1 MLQLPPFE
9 FSYETVSHK
18 NVPDSYNLALAI
30 PGGKKCCVWFS
41 FDHTGDHMYLLDLN
55 KDKKIVKTTPIES
68 SFDVTLAYG
77 TLLYGAMIPDTNAF
91 IIEDVFIYKGS
102 PMKTLNVGQKLY
114 YIYDFLENHMPHTDD
129 LTFSMPVFWC
139 GTEHVVAES
148 EIPYSVHH
156 IQYRSLTTIV
166 PYLNVPVNK
175 KPVVDKNVT
184 PTFVQ
189 KSTVRPDFNKAQ
201 YKCTTVFQV
210 TADTR
215 YDIYNLFAHG
225 DVFYNVAHIPGYK
238 TSVMMNR
245 IFRKIRE
252 NENLD
257 YIEES
262 DDEIDFENADCDR
275 YVDLNK
281 KVLVEC
287 VFNNKFKRWIPVR
300 LASPGSR
307 IVNISQ
313 LCYK

>member
-1 MLQLPPFE
+1 MLPIPPFE

-18 NVPDSYNLALAI
+18 NVPESYNLALAI
-30 PGGKKCCVWFS
+30 PSGKKCCVWFS
-41 FDHTGDHMYLLDLN
+41 FDHMGDHMYLLDLN

-77 TLLYGAMIPDTNAF
+77 TMLYGAVIPETNAF
-91 IIEDVFIYKGS
+91 IIEDVFIYKGA
-102 PMKTLNVGQKLY
+102 PMKTLNVGRKLY
-114 YIYDFLENHMPHTDD
+114 YIHDFLEHHMPKSESI
-129 LTFSMPVFWC
+129 TFSMPAFWF
-139 GTEHVVAES
+139 GTDPEP
-148 EIPYSVHH
+148 EIPYAVHH
-156 IQYRSLTTIV
+156 IQYRSLTSVV

-175 KPVVDKNVT
+175 KPIIDKNVT

-189 KSTVRPDFNKAQ
+189 QSTARPDFNKFQ
-201 YKCTTVFQV
+201 YKSPTVFQV

-225 DVFYNVAHIPGYK
+225 DVFYNVAHVPGYK

-257 YIEES
+257 FIEES
-262 DDEIDFENADCDR
+262 DDETDFENADCNR
-275 YVDLNK
+275 YVDLKK
-281 KVLVEC
+281 KVLMEC
-287 VFNNKFKRWIPVR
+287 VFSNKFKRWVPVR
-300 LASPGSR
+300 FASPGSR

-313 LCYK
+313 LCFR

>member
-1 MLQLPPFE
+1 MLPLPPFE

-18 NVPDSYNLALAI
+18 NVPDSYNIALAI
-30 PGGKKCCVWFS
+30 PSGKKCCVWFS

-55 KDKKIVKTTPIES
+55 KEKKIVKTTCLES
-68 SFDVTLAYG
+68 KFDVSLAYG
-77 TLLYGAMIPDTNAF
+77 TLLYGAMIPETNAF
-91 IIEDVFIYKGS
+91 IIEDIFIYKGAH
-102 PMKTLNVGQKLY
+102 MKTLTVGERLY
-114 YIYDFLENHMPHTDD
+114 HIHDFLEYYMPLTDA
-129 LTFSMPVFWC
+129 LTFSMPAFWF
-139 GTEHVVAES
+139 GTSMEFDV
-148 EIPYSVHH
+148 PYIVHH
-156 IQYRSLTTIV
+156 IQYRSLTVIV

-175 KPVVDKNVT
+175 KPIVDKNVT

-189 KSTVRPDFNKAQ
+189 KSMVRPDFNKAQ
-201 YKCTTVFQV
+201 YKCSTVFMV

-262 DDEIDFENADCDR
+262 DDEADFENADCDR
-275 YVDLNK
+275 YVDLQK
-281 KVLVEC
+281 KILMEC
-287 VFNNKFKRWIPVR
+287 VFSNKFKRWIPVR
-300 LASPGSR
+300 LANPGSR
-307 IVNISQ
+307 IVNINQ
-313 LCYK
+313 LCFR

>member
-1 MLQLPPFE
+1 MLQIPPFE

-18 NVPDSYNLALAI
+18 NVPDIYNLALAI
-30 PGGKKCCVWFS
+30 PSGKKCCIWFS

-102 PMKTLNVGQKLY
+102 PMKTLNVGQRLY
-114 YIYDFLENHMPHTDD
+114 YIYDFLENHMPATDT
-129 LTFSMPVFWC
+129 LMFSMPVFWC

-156 IQYRSLTTIV
+156 IQYRSLTAIV

-175 KPVVDKNVT
+175 KPIVDKNVT

-189 KSTVRPDFNKAQ
+189 KSTVRPDFTKVQ

-225 DVFYNVAHIPGYK
+225 DVFYNIAHIPGYK

-287 VFNNKFKRWIPVR
+287 VFNSKFKRWIPVR

-313 LCYK
+313 LCFR

>member
-1 MLQLPPFE
+1 MLQIPPFE

-18 NVPDSYNLALAI
+18 NVPESYNLALAI
-30 PGGKKCCVWFS
+30 PSGKKCCVWFS
-41 FDHTGDHMYLLDLN
+41 FDHMGDHMYLLDLN

-68 SFDVTLAYG
+68 SFDVALAYG
-77 TLLYGAMIPDTNAF
+77 TLLYGAMIPETNAF

-102 PMKTLNVGQKLY
+102 PMKTLAVCQRLY
-114 YIYDFLENHMPHTDD
+114 YIHDFLENHMPKSEVI
-129 LTFSMPVFWC
+129 TFSMPAFWF
-139 GTEHVVAES
+139 GTDPEL
-148 EIPYSVHH
+148 EIPYAVHH
-156 IQYRSLTTIV
+156 IQYRSLTAIV

-175 KPVVDKNVT
+175 KPVIDKNVT

-189 KSTVRPDFNKAQ
+189 QSTVRPDFNKVQ
-201 YKCTTVFQV
+201 YKSATVFQV

-225 DVFYNVAHIPGYK
+225 DVFYNVAHVPGYK
-238 TSVMMNR
+238 TSVMMNH

-257 YIEES
+257 FIEES
-262 DDEIDFENADCDR
+262 DDETDFENTDCDR

-281 KVLVEC
+281 KVLMEC
-287 VFNNKFKRWIPVR
+287 VFSNKFKRWIPVR
-300 LASPGSR
+300 FASPGSR

-313 LCYK
+313 LCFR